1 MERRFKTAKM
11 GKDIQLIVKNA
22 AERYGFEYSEE
33 QKESKV
39 KNKDGTVRK
48 VKKSDMKSII
58 DVKNIIK

>member
-1 MERRFKTAKM
+1 MKVKIGDYM
-11 GKDIQLIVKNA
+11 DKDIQLIVKNA
-22 AERYGFEYSEE
+22 AERYGLEYNEE